1 MGCWKVY
8 RRGMNPSLEG
18 AAGRE
23 SFQELMISELRP
35 EGWIGASLGR
45 SQGGVANDTIK
56 GLG

>member
-1 MGCWKVY
+1 
-8 RRGMNPSLEG
+8 MNPSLEG

-23 SFQELMISELRP
+23 SFQELEISELRP